1 MKIRCLIVDDEPLA
15 HTVIEQYSSSIPTIE
30 IEKKCNNAFEAI
42 AYLHENTVDVIF
54 LDINMPNLSG
64 FDFLK
69 TLSYKPQIIITTA
82 YAEYALKGYEFSV
95 IDYLLKPFT
104 QERFLQAIN
113 KIRISETKKK
123 EQNESNSDSV
133 KSIFL
138 KSDKVNHKVYF
149 SDILYVEGSGNFV
162 KIITKVK
169 KILVSETMNSFEQK
183 LPKKDFLR
191 IHRSYII
198 ALEKIDK
205 IDGNR
210 IYIQDNKIPIG
221 QTYKKDLETRIK

>member
-15 HTVIEQYSSSIPTIE
+15 HTVIEQYSNSILTIE
-30 IEKKCNNAFEAI
+30 IVKKCNNAFEAI

-54 LDINMPNLSG
+54 LDINMPNLTG

-82 YAEYALKGYEFSV
+82 YAEYALKGYEFSI

-113 KIRISETKKK
+113 KIKLTETVKK
-123 EQNESNSDSV
+123 EQVEQETDTL
-133 KSIFL
+133 KYIFL
-138 KSDKVNHKVYF
+138 KSDKVSHKVYF

-162 KIITKVK
+162 KVITIEK
-169 KILVSETMNSFEQK
+169 KILVAETMNNFENK
-183 LPKKDFLR
+183 LPQKDFLR
-191 IHRSYII
+191 VHRSYII
-198 ALEKIDK
+198 SIDK
-205 IDGNR
+205 INKIEGNR
-210 IYIQDNKIPIG
+210 VFILKNEIPIG
-221 QTYKKDLETRIK
+221 QTYKKDLESRIK